1 MHYSIL
7 IVSKTFLLKIERS
20 IVEREI
26 RKERIEITSAK
37 EIRVIGYQNP
47 SPFRMQLL
55 GFFSIRT
62 SHRFH
67 EYIQCSFLFLFFPSW
82 RKLARIRN
90 SSRWW
95 GCGGVFYG
103 FVGWTPRLILPL
115 SSAGLL
121 LLFGRG
127 AARLEMETRR
137 NEFLPFFI
145 EHHESLERRKREQCP
160 LLVCNVN

>member
-1 MHYSIL
+1 M
-7 IVSKTFLLKIERS
+7 FLLKIERS

-67 EYIQCSFLFLFFPSW
+67 EYIYTAFILIPTFLSLLEET
-82 RKLARIRN
+82 RRIRN

-127 AARLEMETRR
+127 AARLEIETRR
-137 NEFLPFFI
+137 NEFLSFFI
-145 EHHESLERRKREQCP
+145 EHHESLERGKREQCP
-160 LLVCNVN
+160 LLVCYR

>member
-1 MHYSIL
+1 MS
-7 IVSKTFLLKIERS
+7 ERS
-20 IVEREI
+20 EKRESRLHP
-26 RKERIEITSAK
+26 RKGARDPSYRLPKSIPLSDATSWILFNK
-37 EIRVIGYQNP
+37 NI
-47 SPFRMQLL
+47 SPFSRIYVQ
-55 GFFSIRT
+55 R
-62 SHRFH
+62 
-67 EYIQCSFLFLFFPSW
+67 SFLFLRFFPSW

-145 EHHESLERRKREQCP
+145 EHHESLERGKREQCP

>member
-1 MHYSIL
+1 M
-7 IVSKTFLLKIERS
+7 FLLKIERS

-67 EYIQCSFLFLFFPSW
+67 EYMYSVHSYSYVSFPLGG
-82 RKLARIRN
+82 N
-90 SSRWW
+90 SQ
-95 GCGGVFYG
+95 GLEIHHDGGDVAAYFTVSL
-103 FVGWTPRLILPL
+103 VG
-115 SSAGLL
+115 
-121 LLFGRG
+121 
-127 AARLEMETRR
+127 RR
-137 NEFLPFFI
+137 D
-145 EHHESLERRKREQCP
+145 
-160 LLVCNVN
+160 